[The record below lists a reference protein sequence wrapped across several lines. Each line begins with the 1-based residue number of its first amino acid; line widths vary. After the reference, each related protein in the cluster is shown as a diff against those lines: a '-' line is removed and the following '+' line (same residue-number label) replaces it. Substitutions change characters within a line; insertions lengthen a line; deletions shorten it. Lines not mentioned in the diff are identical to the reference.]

1 MTPPDGQWAPERAS
15 AAYDRGVTPAATAQT
30 ASPEAPEIAPQRAAD
45 QDGADR
51 NPADTPGSA
60 SKLGGVADVVRRR
73 LLPFEARLD
82 PYSWLATAVI
92 VAIAGILR
100 LVNLNKPKGLIFDEV
115 YYPTDAW
122 DLLQHG
128 VEWDEKSNGP
138 AYVVHP
144 PLGKWMIA
152 LGEQVLG
159 YNEWGWRISG
169 AVIGTLSVLILVR
182 VARRMFHSTVLGCAA
197 GLLMALDGF
206 HLVLSRI
213 ALLDIFLM
221 FFILAAF
228 GALVMDR
235 DHRRNRWLQALENG
249 LDPNV
254 PGRAGRLPVGV
265 PWWRLFAAVL
275 LGCALAVKWSAL
287 WFVPV
292 FGLLIVLWEV
302 GARRSAGVRRPWRD
316 TFIGEIGWLVLC
328 GVLVV
333 VTYLASWTGWFV
345 TDDGYF
351 RHWLADTGHSEPPFI
366 GALRNLW
373 HYHVEAFR
381 FHEGLDD
388 KHQYQSWPWQW
399 LLLGRPIAFYW
410 STDGTCGASSCA
422 SHILLLGTPLLW
434 WSFIPALGALAW
446 FGIARRDWRAA
457 AILLSVAAGLLPW
470 FYFATQGR
478 TMFAFYALPAEP
490 FLILAVVYVLGAIMT
505 PARSAVTS
513 DEAVASGPPGDTAVD
528 RRLIGAVIAGAYVL
542 LVAVCFAYFYPIYVG
557 QVIPYE
563 DWSAR
568 MWLGGRWI

>member
-1 MTPPDGQWAPERAS
+1 MTPTNGQCAPDHTP

-30 ASPEAPEIAPQRAAD
+30 ASPTAPEAAPEAAKTT
-45 QDGADR
+45 GAVAHGDDR
-51 NPADTPGSA
+51 PESEPERS
-60 SKLGGVADVVRRR
+60 GVAEIVRRR

-82 PYSWLATAVI
+82 PYSWLATGVI
-92 VAIAGILR
+92 VLIAGILR
-100 LVNLNKPKGLIFDEV
+100 LVNLNRPKGLIFDEV

-122 DLLQHG
+122 DMLQHG
-128 VEWDEKSNGP
+128 VEWDDKNNGP

-152 LGEQVLG
+152 IGEQTFG

-169 AVIGTLSVLILVR
+169 AVIGTLSVLLMVR
-182 VARRMFHSTVLGCAA
+182 IARRMFHSTVLGCAA

-228 GALVMDR
+228 GTLVMDR
-235 DHRRNRWLQALENG
+235 DSRRARWLRALEGG
-249 LDPNV
+249 LDPTA
-254 PGRAGRLPVGV
+254 PGRAGRLPIRV
-265 PWWRLFAAVL
+265 PWWRMATFAL
-275 LGCALAVKWSAL
+275 LGCACAVKWSAV

-292 FGLLIVLWEV
+292 FVLMIVLWEV
-302 GARRSAGVRRPWRD
+302 GARRSAGAPRPWRD
-316 TFIGEIGWLVLC
+316 AFIGEIGWLVLG
-328 GVLVV
+328 GVVMVL
-333 VTYLASWTGWFV
+333 TYTASWSGWFL

-351 RHWLADTGHSEPPFI
+351 RHWLADNGRSEPPII

-373 HYHVEAFR
+373 HYHVEAFK
-381 FHEGLDD
+381 FHSGLDD

-399 LLLGRPIAFYW
+399 LILGRPIAFYW
-410 STDGTCGASSCA
+410 TADGAACGASSCA

-434 WSFIPALGALAW
+434 WSFIPALAALTW
-446 FGIARRDWRAA
+446 FGIARRDWRAG
-457 AILLSVAAGLLPW
+457 AILLCVGAALLPW
-470 FYFATQGR
+470 FYFATQHR

-505 PARSAVTS
+505 PARSLATT
-513 DEAVASGPPGDTAVD
+513 DGRPPDSGVD
-528 RRLIGAVIAGAYVL
+528 RRMVGAVIAGAYVL
-542 LVAVCFAYFYPIYVG
+542 LVAICFAYFYPIFVG
-557 QVIPYE
+557 QAIPYE